1 MHKNAPENQIQGG
14 KCVATKSA
22 QGRFLDSSARAS
34 ELSRIKQILFCQVKG
49 IPPTKEL
56 AVLSS
61 EPRFWTFAPANGLFN
76 KFGFGGR
83 IVYDRNTASF
93 LGLHL
98 PFLLDMVGDNAKNR
112 LLNVL
117 GFACI
122 FSTVILI
129 LSSFVFVSSRPSVPA
144 QVCCFSLSHYLC
156 LLTVFHVLD

>member
-1 MHKNAPENQIQGG
+1 M
-14 KCVATKSA
+14 ATKSA